1 MDTLVSEFFGEETLL
16 THLTALLA
24 CILGGLVLRWA
35 IFSALR
41 FYNRKKPT
49 LIKEQLLK
57 YLKRPAKFFI
67 PLLLIYTTLVF
78 YSELNALGHK
88 VVEALLIMNFA
99 WMLMALL
106 QALEVVVKE
115 KFQINGPYKAKERK
129 VVTQLRFIK
138 SVAIVVIITLS
149 VASILWNIPAA
160 RELGET
166 ILTSAGIIG
175 IIVGVAAQKS
185 IANLI
190 TGFQLAFTQPLKI
203 DDQVIIEGEF
213 GTVEDITLT
222 YVVVKTWDW
231 RRLVLPLNYFNEKPF
246 VNWSFNSSKLIGSVF
261 FYVDYTFPVPE
272 LRTELSKVLTTNPL
286 WDKDKADLLVTNIDD
301 RAMELRATF
310 SSKNASDIWNLRCTV
325 REQLMEFIQEKHPDA
340 LPKFRGTDAQI
351 PFMGQPKRHG

>member
-1 MDTLVSEFFGEETLL
+1 MDTLASEFFGKESWL
-16 THLTALLA
+16 THLTVLFV
-24 CILGGLVLRWA
+24 CIFGGLLLRWA

-49 LIKEQLLK
+49 LLKEQLLN

-67 PLLLIYTTLVF
+67 PLLLIYFSLVF
-78 YSELNALGHK
+78 YSELNAAAHK

-106 QALEVVVKE
+106 QAMEVVVKE
-115 KFQINGPYKAKERK
+115 KFQIDGRHKAKERK
-129 VVTQLRFIK
+129 VVTQLRFLK
-138 SVAIVVIITLS
+138 SVAIVVIIKLS

-175 IIVGVAAQKS
+175 IIVGIASQKS
-185 IANLI
+185 IANLV

-246 VNWSFNSSKLIGSVF
+246 VNWSFNSNELIGSVF
-261 FYVDYTFPVPE
+261 FYVDYTFPVPA
-272 LRTELSKVLTTNPL
+272 LRTELSKVLTSNPL
-286 WDKDKADLLVTNIDD
+286 WDKNKADLLVTNIDD

-310 SSKNASDIWNLRCTV
+310 SARNASDIWNLRCTV
-325 REQLMEFIQEKHPDA
+325 REQLMAFIQEKYPNA
-340 LPKFRGTDAQI
+340 LPKFRGTDTENS
-351 PFMGQPKRHG
+351 FVGQQNRHG